1 MITYREMNA
10 LDLPMVVSMER
21 QVYRSDAWSVAQFK
35 EELAS
40 VPRNRYYI
48 VARDEQNHIVGY
60 AGAFSPDTGLDADV
74 LTLTVAPSWRR
85 KGIGRAMLNQLIA
98 WAKER
103 NAPVIFLEVREGNVE
118 ASPLYESAGFVAI
131 SSRSNYY
138 SMGVN
143 AVIMKKDLNDV

>member
-1 MITYREMNA
+1 MITYREMVA
-10 LDLPMVVSMER
+10 LDLPSVVSMER
-21 QVYRSDAWSVAQFK
+21 QVYRTDAWSVAQFK
-35 EELAS
+35 EELAG
-40 VPRNRYYI
+40 VPRSRYYI
-48 VARDEQNHIVGY
+48 IAQDEQNHIVGY

-85 KGIGRAMLNQLIA
+85 QGVGRAMLDQLIA

-103 NAPVIFLEVREGNVE
+103 AAPVMFLEVREGNVE
-118 ASPLYESAGFVAI
+118 ASPLYESAGFEAI
-131 SSRSNYY
+131 STRSNYY